1 MILVKDLIKIL
12 QKDIVVIIDEGPDN
26 YNCCRLHP
34 YYEKEDS
41 NREIEKIFSIE
52 EKSIGVKVL

>member
-1 MILVKDLIKIL
+1 MILVKDLIRIL
-12 QKDIVVIIDEGPDN
+12 RRDIVVIIDEGSDSYN
-26 YNCCRLHP
+26 YCRLHP

-41 NREIEKIFSIE
+41 NREIEEIFFIE

>member
-12 QKDIVVIIDEGPDN
+12 RKDIVVIIDEGSDN
-26 YNCCRLHP
+26 YNYCRLHP

-41 NREIEKIFSIE
+41 NREIE
-52 EKSIGVKVL
+52 

>member
-1 MILVKDLIKIL
+1 MLVKDLIKIL
-12 QKDIVVIIDEGPDN
+12 QKDIIVIIDEGPDN

-34 YYEKEDS
+34 YHETEDS
-41 NREIEKIFSIE
+41 NRTIEEIFLIE